1 MEYILKN
8 HLSAVSILPFL
19 MLASPV
25 IAQDDISQ
33 ESQNYD
39 DNTIVVTAAGYEQ
52 RIAEAPA
59 SISILTRE
67 ELETRPFTSLRDAV
81 RNVEGV
87 SVVGYDPNDTD
98 IVIRGMPGEYTLI
111 MLNGRRQTTRETMN
125 RGTGGVQANQLPPL
139 AAIERIEVVRGPMS
153 SLYGSDAMGGVINV
167 ITRKVPDRP
176 SASATL
182 GGIVQEDTRYGN
194 TALGNFWLGAPLAS
208 DTIGV
213 QVYGGFNNR
222 QEDNINFPVAFTGGS
237 NRIRDR
243 NINGKLSAILAPG
256 HDLSL
261 EGGYNYLSYLE
272 TPGKSAS
279 PNWTSFEEKHRRNY
293 QALTYNGDFGG
304 AQARASV
311 YREQEKY
318 ETIDDG
324 VILSRP
330 NLVNWTVD
338 ATVTAPTHD
347 WNRLTLGGQYIHTKI
362 TGIGNQENVP
372 GYINTDRAKR
382 ETWALFAEDQIKP
395 MENLTLTFGGRV
407 DHSDLF
413 GSHFTPRAYAN
424 YTLVPG
430 LTLRGGIAKGFKTP
444 TIRQSN
450 PNYCMTS
457 GGADLPRGPLCGNPD
472 LKPEEST
479 TKEIGLRYDGEGKLG
494 LGVTLFHTNFKNKVV
509 SFITEFDDPV
519 DPSRPLYVYDNVERV
534 VIKGAEVTGSL
545 PIMPKLVLNANYT
558 YTDSVRK
565 GGGEPAFDGSSLDGQ
580 PLDKTPKH
588 MANVRL
594 DWQAT
599 DQISAY
605 VLAEYSGKQF
615 YSGFRNGAVNTRTR
629 EASTTFDLGINFL
642 VNENFA
648 LRAAVLNVTDKKIP
662 VDERGRFDGLDG
674 NWMLDEGRRFF
685 GTATV
690 SF

>member
-1 MEYILKN
+1 MQSMSISFATTALFAA
-8 HLSAVSILPFL
+8 SAA
-19 MLASPV
+19 LAQTSAGNQAGDSP
-25 IAQDDISQ
+25 
-33 ESQNYD
+33 E
-39 DNTIVVTAAGYEQ
+39 IVVTASGYEQ

-59 SISILTRE
+59 SISIVTRE
-67 ELETRPFTSLRDAV
+67 ELAARPFVTLRDAV

-87 SVVGYDPNDTD
+87 SVVGFDPNDTD

-125 RGTGGVQANQLPPL
+125 RGTGGVQANLLPPL

-153 SLYGSDAMGGVINV
+153 SLYGSDAMGGVINI
-167 ITRKVPDRP
+167 ITRNVPDRL

-182 GGIVQEDTRYGN
+182 GGIVQEDGDYGN
-194 TALGNFWLGAPLAS
+194 TSLGNFWVGAPLAS

-222 QEDNINFPVAFTGGS
+222 QEDHIYFPAALTGGS
-237 NRIRDR
+237 NRIHDR
-243 NINGKLSAILAPG
+243 NINAKLSALIAPG

-272 TPGKSAS
+272 TPGMSAA
-279 PNWTSFEEKHRRNY
+279 PAAKTYDQQHRRNY
-293 QALTYNGDFGG
+293 QALTWNGDFGG
-304 AQARASV
+304 AQARASA

-324 VILSRP
+324 VTVNKP

-338 ATVTAPTHD
+338 ATVAVPTGD

-362 TGIGNQENVP
+362 TGIGNQDNVS
-372 GYINTDRAKR
+372 GYQNTDRATRKS
-382 ETWALFAEDQIKP
+382 WALFVEDQLKP
-395 MENLTLTFGGRV
+395 IDNLTLTGGARI

-424 YTLVPG
+424 YLITSTLA
-430 LTLRGGIAKGFKTP
+430 LRGGIAKGFKTP

-450 PNYCMTS
+450 PDYCMTS

-479 TKEIGLRYDGEGKLG
+479 TTEIGLRYDGEGRLG
-494 LGVTLFHTNFKNKVV
+494 FGVTLFRTAFKNKVV
-509 SFITEFDDPV
+509 SFITEFSDPV
-519 DPSRPLYVYDNVERV
+519 NPARPLYVYDNVERV
-534 VIKGAEVTGSL
+534 VIKGIEVNGKL
-545 PIMPKLVLNANYT
+545 PITPALLLSANYT

-580 PLDKTPKH
+580 PLDKTPEH
-588 MANVRL
+588 MANVRI
-594 DWQAT
+594 DWQAS
-599 DQISAY
+599 DQVSAY
-605 VLAEYSGKQF
+605 ALAYYTGKQY
-615 YSGFRNGAVNTRTR
+615 YSGFRNGAMNTRSR
-629 EASTTFDLGINFL
+629 EGSTTFDVGINFE
-642 VNENFA
+642 VNEHFA
-648 LRAAVLNVTDKKIP
+648 LRAAVLNITDKMVP
-662 VDERGRFDGLDG
+662 VDERGRFEGLSG
-674 NWMLDEGRRFF
+674 NWMLDEGRRFW

>member
-1 MEYILKN
+1 MRS
-8 HLSAVSILPFL
+8 LSFL
-19 MLASPV
+19 FATTALLAATNAS
-25 IAQDDISQ
+25 AQTTNGSNAAAP
-33 ESQNYD
+33 EE
-39 DNTIVVTAAGYEQ
+39 IVVTAAGFEQ

-67 ELETRPFTSLRDAV
+67 ELQTRPFVTLRDAV

-87 SVVGYDPNDTD
+87 SIVGYDPNDTD

-125 RGTGGVQANQLPPL
+125 RGTGGVQANLLPPL
-139 AAIERIEVVRGPMS
+139 AAIERIEIVRGPMS
-153 SLYGSDAMGGVINV
+153 SLYGSDAMGGVINI

-176 SASATL
+176 SATATL
-182 GGIVQEDTRYGN
+182 GGIVHEDTRYGN
-194 TALGNFWLGAPLAS
+194 TTLGNFWIGTPLAS

-213 QVYGGFNNR
+213 QIYGGVNDR
-222 QEDNINFPVAFTGGS
+222 AEDRITFPLSGTSGS
-237 NRIRDR
+237 YRVRDR
-243 NINGKLSAILAPG
+243 NINGKLSAIVAPG

-261 EGGYNYLSYLE
+261 EGGYNYLSYTA
-272 TPGKSAS
+272 TPGKSLGVDDAS
-279 PNWTSFEEKHRRNY
+279 FADQHRRNY

-304 AQARASV
+304 PQARASV

-318 ETIDDG
+318 TALYDG
-324 VILSRP
+324 EVENRP

-338 ATVTAPTHD
+338 ASVTVPLVE
-347 WNRLTLGGQYIHTKI
+347 WNRLTLGGQYIHTRL
-362 TGIGNQENVP
+362 TGIGNQESVP
-372 GYINTDRAKR
+372 GYINTDRATR
-382 ETWALFAEDQIKP
+382 ESWALFAEDQLKP
-395 MENLTLTFGGRV
+395 IEDLTLTIGGRL
-407 DHSDLF
+407 DHSDQF

-424 YTLVPG
+424 YTVIPG

-450 PNYCMTS
+450 PAYCMTT
-457 GGADLPRGPLCGNPD
+457 GGSFLPRGPLCGNPD

-494 LGVTLFHTNFKNKVV
+494 FGVTLFHTNFKNKVV

-534 VIKGAEVTGSL
+534 VIKGVEVNGRIPITPSL
-545 PIMPKLVLNANYT
+545 LLNANYT

-565 GGGEPAFDGSSLDGQ
+565 GGGEPAFDGSSLDGK
-580 PLDKTPKH
+580 PLDKTPRH

-594 DWQAT
+594 DWQAM

-605 VLAEYSGKQF
+605 ALAQYSGKQYF
-615 YSGFRNGAVNTRTR
+615 SGFRNGAVNTRTR
-629 EASTTFDLGINFL
+629 EASTTYDIGVNFE
-642 VNENFA
+642 VNEHFA
-648 LRAAVLNVTDKKIP
+648 LRAAVLNITDKKIP
-662 VDERGRFDGLDG
+662 VDDRGRFNGLDG
-674 NWMLDEGRRFF
+674 NWMLDQGRRFW
-685 GTATV
+685 GTATI